1 MKVKRLISAALSGI
15 MLLSSGGI
23 IPVSAEDTTQTP
35 PELQRL
41 TEDTKL
47 FDITDYYTSPGGTTQ
62 LTDAGWTLAEGT
74 KLDNDTYHFLG
85 IYAGDTVM

>member
-23 IPVSAEDTTQTP
+23 IPVSAEETTQTP

-41 TEDTKL
+41 TEDTRL

-62 LTDAGWTLAEGT
+62 LTGTDENGAGWTLAEGT
-74 KLDNDTYHFLG
+74 TLDNDTRLRSRH
-85 IYAGDTVM
+85 

>member
-23 IPVSAEDTTQTP
+23 IPVSAEETTQTP

-41 TEDTKL
+41 TEDTRL
-47 FDITDYYTSPGGTTQ
+47 FDINGLLYKSGRHNTAYRHRREWCG
-62 LTDAGWTLAEGT
+62 LDACRR
-74 KLDNDTYHFLG
+74 N
-85 IYAGDTVM
+85 YA

>member
-23 IPVSAEDTTQTP
+23 IPVSAEETTQTP

-41 TEDTKL
+41 TEDTRL

-62 LTDAGWTLAEGT
+62 LTGTDENGAGWTLAE
-74 KLDNDTYHFLG
+74 
-85 IYAGDTVM
+85 